1 MPLKA
6 VQRPRFIMADGRDGN
21 EPYVP
26 PESKPPLQ
34 LALER
39 KFYFLV
45 EAMFRNPPVEHEP
58 WEAEY
63 YRQKFQKLI
72 KNPKFLLGIGVFL
85 AVLVLVCVGCCVQ

>member
-1 MPLKA
+1 MS
-6 VQRPRFIMADGRDGN
+6 N
-21 EPYVP
+21 
-26 PESKPPLQ
+26 
-34 LALER
+34 
-39 KFYFLV
+39 YFLV

-85 AVLVLVCVGCCVQ
+85 AVLVLICVGCCVQ

>member
-1 MPLKA
+1 
-6 VQRPRFIMADGRDGN
+6 MADGRDGN

-26 PESKPPLQ
+26 PESKPPLVVMESEIFN
-34 LALER
+34 L
-39 KFYFLV
+39 FLV

-85 AVLVLVCVGCCVQ
+85 AVLVLICVGCCVQ

>member
-1 MPLKA
+1 
-6 VQRPRFIMADGRDGN
+6 MADGRDGN

-26 PESKPPLQ
+26 PESKPPL
-34 LALER
+34 LAVEIEIINI
-39 KFYFLV
+39 FLV

-85 AVLVLVCVGCCVQ
+85 AVLVLICVGCCVQ